1 MHRIL
6 TFTLVASLISAPVVA
21 APSLAEPGLRTR
33 TEPTM
38 KCWLGLVE
46 NKGCGQRDVCSAGPV
61 ERVEYLGS
69 TATGGEVYKVRYQFE
84 TDAYVIVPDPKGDA
98 GVFGQARR

>member
-6 TFTLVASLISAPVVA
+6 TFTLAASLISGQVVA

-33 TEPTM
+33 TESIM

-46 NKGCGQRDVCSAGPV
+46 NKGCGESDVCSAVPV

-69 TATGGEVYKVRYQFE
+69 TATGGEAYQVRYQYK
-84 TDAYVIVPDPKGDA
+84 TDAYVIVPDLKGNA
-98 GVFGQARR
+98 GQY